1 MNYLPISLNLSNK
14 KVLIVGGG
22 NVAFLKFRNIS
33 RFTTDITFLATEFLP
48 EILSSGY
55 PTIHKTYETSDLEG
69 YSIVYACTNQSSLN
83 TKIRHDTQATHLL
96 VSVCDDP
103 VLSDFVSPATCK
115 VDEITLSVGSD
126 GTDVKRSVRIRNR
139 IIQLIDEGILSLE

>member
-1 MNYLPISLNLSNK
+1 MNYLPVSLNLSNK
-14 KVLIVGGG
+14 KVLIIGGG
-22 NVAFLKFRNIS
+22 NVAFLKFRNVC
-33 RFTTDITFLATEFLP
+33 RFTTDITFLATDFLP

-55 PTIHKTYETSDLEG
+55 PTIRKTYETSDLEG
-69 YSIVYACTNQSSLN
+69 YSIVYACTNDPSLN
-83 TKIRHDTQATHLL
+83 TKIRHEAQSSHLL

-103 VLSDFVSPATCK
+103 ALSDFVSPATCK